1 MITSEVA
8 VYNLALNAMGGRNNV
23 SSPSENS
30 REAEV
35 CRLWFTVVRDQI
47 LSAASWPEAT
57 AIVQLAQLSSGG
69 AVTPDYNNTNFPPG
83 APYADGFIED
93 LFDLAQVNY
102 TPGGPTPGYGYVYAL
117 PNDCIQPQYLLNY
130 DRFKVTGYADDQE
143 VLITNSSPA
152 VLAYTKQ
159 LITISAWSSPLQM
172 AIVYGLA
179 AHICMPLSGKP
190 SRGRELL
197 QMANQYVMNARENA
211 ANVSNEVMQS
221 IPDWLIARGYFDSS
235 FNTRFVYPLGQLL
248 TVPLN
253 VL

>member
-1 MITSEVA
+1 MIASEVE
-8 VYNLALNAMGGRNNV
+8 VYNLALNAMGARNNV
-23 SSPSENS
+23 SSPKENS

-35 CRLWFTVVRDQI
+35 CRLWYTVVRDQI
-47 LSAASWPEAT
+47 LSAAAWPEAT
-57 AIVQLAQLSSGG
+57 VIVSLALLSEASGTQTG
-69 AVTPDYNNTNFPPG
+69 ATNTDLPPG
-83 APYADGFIED
+83 APFVNGQTLDV
-93 LFDLAQVNY
+93 FDLASVSY

-130 DRFKVTGYADDQE
+130 DRFKVTGYSDDQE

-152 VLAYTKQ
+152 ILAYTKQ
-159 LITISAWSSPLQM
+159 LQTVSAWSSPFQM
-172 AIVYGLA
+172 AMVYGMA

-190 SRGRELL
+190 SRSRDLI
-197 QMANQYVMNARENA
+197 QMANGYIMSARENA

-221 IPDWLIARGYFDSS
+221 IPDWLLARGYFDTG